1 MKKCFLISGLVLA
14 ASGVLGMNDPTECK
28 HGLIKLTLGAKV
40 KPVMFD
46 DPIYYEPITLGKSS
60 SEGTK
65 MGPLTEFDSESFKT
79 VKKNDIEIVE
89 KFLKVIVEKEKQALM
104 HKTNTEM
111 LRRIGGRNHNVLK
124 VPEKSELIGE
134 YREYAE
140 KINKVK
146 ERSEELCDRYTEEIK
161 KVKKRSEELRD
172 RMEGFKNWYE
182 KSIENLK
189 ARELM

>member
-1 MKKCFLISGLVLA
+1 MKKCFLVSGLVLA
-14 ASGVLGMNDPTECK
+14 ASGVLGMR
-28 HGLIKLTLGAKV
+28 
-40 KPVMFD
+40 D
-46 DPIYYEPITLGKSS
+46 DPMYAGYLGSFAIVK
-60 SEGTK
+60 EGKVQKTDIK
-65 MGPLTEFDSESFKT
+65 EKEKEKEQVPLSEFDSESFKT

-140 KINKVK
+140 VK

>member
-1 MKKCFLISGLVLA
+1 MKKCFLVSGLVLA
-14 ASGVLGMNDPTECK
+14 ASGVLGMR
-28 HGLIKLTLGAKV
+28 
-40 KPVMFD
+40 D
-46 DPIYYEPITLGKSS
+46 DPMYAGYLGSFASVK
-60 SEGTK
+60 EGKVQKTDIK
-65 MGPLTEFDSESFKT
+65 EKEKEKEQVPLSEFDSESFKT

-146 ERSEELCDRYTEEIK
+146 ERSEEL
-161 KVKKRSEELRD
+161 RD

>member
-1 MKKCFLISGLVLA
+1 MKRQKMKKCFLVSGFVLA
-14 ASGVLGMNDPTECK
+14 ASGVLGMR
-28 HGLIKLTLGAKV
+28 
-40 KPVMFD
+40 D
-46 DPIYYEPITLGKSS
+46 DPMYAGYLGSFAIVK
-60 SEGTK
+60 EGKVQKTDIK
-65 MGPLTEFDSESFKT
+65 EKEKEKEQVPLSEFDSESFKT

-146 ERSEELCDRYTEEIK
+146 ERSEEL
-161 KVKKRSEELRD
+161 RD

>member
-1 MKKCFLISGLVLA
+1 MKKCFLVSGLVLA
-14 ASGVLGMNDPTECK
+14 ASGVLGMR
-28 HGLIKLTLGAKV
+28 
-40 KPVMFD
+40 D
-46 DPIYYEPITLGKSS
+46 DPMYAGYLGSFAIVK
-60 SEGTK
+60 EGKVQKTDIK
-65 MGPLTEFDSESFKT
+65 EKEKEKEQVPWSEFDSESFKT

-146 ERSEELCDRYTEEIK
+146 ERSEEL
-161 KVKKRSEELRD
+161 RD